1 MLRVFA
7 SFYCNGEVDHVGGR
21 LVRQQMIHVSS
32 AVEHSQ
38 HVRFLC
44 TQEAHR

>member
-7 SFYCNGEVDHVGGR
+7 LFYCNGEVDHVGGR